1 MEVTLIFPHQLF
13 SFHPAIARN
22 RQIFIVEDPLFF
34 GDQEF
39 PVKFHKQKILLHKL
53 SIDNYCKI
61 LKNNNYDVKIL
72 SYKSF
77 SDKDYLKKVFI
88 KNSIN
93 KIFYAELHDY
103 ELNQRLKKITEELK
117 IKAVVCDTPGFLLS
131 LGQVQEDFIGK
142 NKFMMGQFYQK
153 QRKRFNIL
161 IDSNQKPIG
170 GKWSFDAENR
180 KRIPKNLEIPAIYTF
195 NKKEKLRNEL
205 EENIN
210 LNFSLNPG
218 EINNF
223 NYAVTHED
231 AKISFDQFL
240 KERFKYFGDYEDAI
254 LINESYLFHSV
265 LTPALNIGLI
275 TPKEILQST
284 LDYSKEFN
292 IPLNSLEGFIR
303 QIIGW
308 REFIRGV
315 YHTKGSKQRT
325 SNFWNF
331 SKKIPETFYDGKTG
345 ITPVD
350 DLIKNINNNAYA
362 HHIERL
368 MILGNIMCLMRF
380 DPNEVYRWFM
390 EMFIDSYDW
399 VMVPNV
405 YGMSQFAD
413 GGIMSTK
420 PYISGSNYILKMSN
434 YKKESWCELWD
445 ALYWRFID
453 DHREFFNKNYRMKM
467 MVALYDKKD
476 EKIKKNYIKL
486 YNDI

>member
-13 SFHPAIARN
+13 SFHPAISRN

-61 LKNNNYDVKIL
+61 LKKNNYDVKIL

-93 KIFYAELHDY
+93 KIFYADLHDY

-117 IKAVVCDTPGFLLS
+117 IKTVVCDTPGFLLS
-131 LGQVQEDFIGK
+131 LGQVQEDFVGK

-223 NYAVTHED
+223 NYAVTHQE

-254 LINESYLFHSV
+254 LINESYLFHSI

-284 LDYSKEFN
+284 LDYSKEFK

-331 SKKIPETFYDGKTG
+331 SKKVSG
-345 ITPVD
+345 IFFEKFQKFEV
-350 DLIKNINNNAYA
+350 L
-362 HHIERL
+362 
-368 MILGNIMCLMRF
+368 CLE
-380 DPNEVYRWFM
+380 PLV
-390 EMFIDSYDW
+390 
-399 VMVPNV
+399 
-405 YGMSQFAD
+405 
-413 GGIMSTK
+413 
-420 PYISGSNYILKMSN
+420 
-434 YKKESWCELWD
+434 
-445 ALYWRFID
+445 
-453 DHREFFNKNYRMKM
+453 
-467 MVALYDKKD
+467 
-476 EKIKKNYIKL
+476 
-486 YNDI
+486 

>member
-13 SFHPAIARN
+13 SPHPSISRR
-22 RQIFIVEDPLFF
+22 RQIFIIEDPLFF
-34 GDQEF
+34 RDDEF
-39 PVKFHKQKILLHKL
+39 PLKFHKQKILLHQL
-53 SIDNYCKI
+53 SIDNYYKT
-61 LKNNNYDVKIL
+61 LKNDSYDVRVI

-77 SDKDYLKKVFI
+77 GDKEYLKKIFI
-88 KNSIN
+88 ENSIN
-93 KIFYAELHDY
+93 KIFYADLHDY
-103 ELNQRLKKITEELK
+103 ELNKRLNQITKELK
-117 IKAVVCDTPGFLLS
+117 IKSVIYETPGFLLG
-131 LGQVQEDFIGK
+131 LDQVQEDFKGK
-142 NKFMMGQFYQK
+142 NKFMMAQFYQK
-153 QRKRFNIL
+153 QRRRFNVL

-180 KRIPKNLEIPAIYTF
+180 KRLPKNLEIPAINSF
-195 NKKEKLRNEL
+195 IKKEKLNNKL
-205 EENIN
+205 KDDIN

-218 EINNF
+218 NLNNF
-223 NYAVTHED
+223 NYAVSHEE
-231 AKISFDQFL
+231 AKISFEQFL
-240 KERFKYFGDYEDAI
+240 NERFMYFGDYEDAI
-254 LINESYLFHSV
+254 SINEPYIFHSV

-275 TPKEILQST
+275 TPNQVLQST
-284 LDYSKEFN
+284 LDYAKEFE

-308 REFIRGV
+308 REYIRAV
-315 YHTKGSKQRT
+315 YHIKGCEQRT
-325 SNFWNF
+325 TNFWNF
-331 SKKIPETFYDGKTG
+331 SKKIPESFYNATTG
-345 ITPVD
+345 IKPVD
-350 DLIKNINNNAYA
+350 DIINNINNNAYA

-368 MILGNIMCLMRF
+368 MILGNIMCLMRIN
-380 DPNEVYRWFM
+380 PNEVYRWFM

-453 DHREFFNKNYRMKM
+453 DHRDFFSKNYRMKM
-467 MVALYDKKD
+467 MVSLYDKKD
-476 EKIKKNYIKL
+476 ESIKNNYIKL
-486 YNDI
+486 YNSI